1 MNRPECIAVNPKTSN
16 LLEFVQDQTEEG
28 VGVDTAIECGG
39 VKHVERRTKSY
50 GKASWFAGLHSGR
63 RQSTR

>member
-1 MNRPECIAVNPKTSN
+1 
-16 LLEFVQDQTEEG
+16 
-28 VGVDTAIECGG
+28 